1 MPLYSDADV
10 SGLRRILEAL
20 SRQPGDIHLSEL
32 AELKAWATAAGAS
45 FPAAAVP
52 TVPVEAA
59 TLEQDDK
66 SDSDEEHW
74 TLVDEDPEEIP
85 AKYSEPSDA
94 DVDAAVSAKGEAVE
108 LHADGKLAEAITK
121 MSEALAHNP
130 SNAMYWGLRALY
142 HLEFNKPR
150 AALHDANKTLEL
162 NSQNVRALR
171 VRGTVNRHLGHWED
185 SLKDLSA
192 AQAIDYDEKTNETLK
207 FVQFRAMQRH
217 KRELARQHAEE
228 AAVARRQEELRRQ
241 RQREAAEE
249 AAATAEAQAASGG
262 MPGGMPGGFPGGMP
276 GGFPGGMPGGMPP
289 GMESVLQDPDII
301 AAMQDP
307 EVAPKLTQMMQ
318 NPMAAMSMMN
328 DPKVGP
334 VMQKIMAKMMGGGG
348 MPGGMGGMGGFPGAS
363 GMPPRGGAA
372 SGGTS
377 RSTTKDDLD

>member
-1 MPLYSDADV
+1 
-10 SGLRRILEAL
+10 
-20 SRQPGDIHLSEL
+20 
-32 AELKAWATAAGAS
+32 
-45 FPAAAVP
+45 
-52 TVPVEAA
+52 
-59 TLEQDDK
+59 
-66 SDSDEEHW
+66 
-74 TLVDEDPEEIP
+74 EIP

-94 DVDAAVSAKGEAVE
+94 DVDAAISAKGEAVE

-121 MSEALAHNP
+121 MSEALTHNP
-130 SNAMYWGLRALY
+130 SNAMYWGIRALY

-171 VRGTVNRHLGHWED
+171 VRGTISRHLGHWED

-207 FVQFRAMQRH
+207 FVQLRVMQRH

-262 MPGGMPGGFPGGMP
+262 MPGGMAGGMP

-348 MPGGMGGMGGFPGAS
+348 MPGGMGGMGGMPGGMGGMPGGMGGMPGGMGGFPGAS